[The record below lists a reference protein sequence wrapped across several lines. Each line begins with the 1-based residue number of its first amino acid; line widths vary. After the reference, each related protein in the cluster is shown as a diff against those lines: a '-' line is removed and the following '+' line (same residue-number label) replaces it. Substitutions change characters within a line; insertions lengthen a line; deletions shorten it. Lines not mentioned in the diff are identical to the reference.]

1 MLIRDA
7 HQDELPE
14 VGELRLAAYR
24 ADGFLSADSA
34 YAPRLQ
40 ELGADGSGPV
50 LVAVDGEPAR
60 LVGTVMLQH
69 WPHAG
74 PVVSGPDEAEIRAL
88 AVCPEARGTGLGR
101 ALLAAVIDRA
111 VSEGVRTLVLLT
123 QPEMRA
129 AHHLYEEAG
138 FGRLPD
144 RDWSPEPGLT
154 LLAYGKHL
162 RDGR

>member
-1 MLIRDA
+1 
-7 HQDELPE
+7 
-14 VGELRLAAYR
+14 
-24 ADGFLSADSA
+24 
-34 YAPRLQ
+34 
-40 ELGADGSGPV
+40 
-50 LVAVDGEPAR
+50 
-60 LVGTVMLQH
+60 
-69 WPHAG
+69 
-74 PVVSGPDEAEIRAL
+74 
-88 AVCPEARGTGLGR
+88 
-101 ALLAAVIDRA
+101 VIDRA
-111 VSEGVRTLVLLT
+111 LSEGVRTLVLLT